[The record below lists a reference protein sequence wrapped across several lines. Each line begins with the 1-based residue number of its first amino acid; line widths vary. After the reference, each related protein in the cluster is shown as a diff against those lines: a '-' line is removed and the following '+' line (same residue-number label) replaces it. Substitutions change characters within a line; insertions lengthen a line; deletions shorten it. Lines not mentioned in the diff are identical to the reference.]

1 MDLLLPLYLH
11 LLVADLELCYC
22 AITRTD
28 EKVTVSQQFHAVD
41 AELEELVAWTNSLE
55 KSTIEID
62 LDDVTS
68 ESTHESTSVVGS
80 DRDALVSSLDLA
92 HLKVLEE
99 DLFLDVVDIPDA
111 NAVIV
116 DGHEVVGRIVV
127 EADFIGNMHA
137 N

>member
-1 MDLLLPLYLH
+1 M
-11 LLVADLELCYC
+11 
-22 AITRTD
+22 
-28 EKVTVSQQFHAVD
+28 
-41 AELEELVAWTNSLE
+41 EELVAWTNSLE

>member
-1 MDLLLPLYLH
+1 M
-11 LLVADLELCYC
+11 
-22 AITRTD
+22 
-28 EKVTVSQQFHAVD
+28 
-41 AELEELVAWTNSLE
+41 EELVAWTNSLE

-62 LDDVTS
+62 LDDVTGD
-68 ESTHESTSVVGS
+68 STQESTSVVGS
-80 DRDALVSSLDLA
+80 DRDALEPSLDLA
-92 HLKVLEE
+92 HLKVLVE

-127 EADFIGNMHA
+127 EADFIGNVHT